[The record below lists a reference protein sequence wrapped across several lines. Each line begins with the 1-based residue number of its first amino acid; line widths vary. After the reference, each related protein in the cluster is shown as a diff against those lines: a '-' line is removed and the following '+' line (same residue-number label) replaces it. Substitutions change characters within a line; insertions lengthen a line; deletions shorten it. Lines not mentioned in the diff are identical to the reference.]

1 MSAQK
6 FKLGDRV
13 TNRFD
18 EGKVVGS
25 ITKVVN
31 SYLYEV
37 VWSDARLMEFDL
49 QVGDDLEL
57 ADEERAS

>member
-37 VWSDARLMEFDL
+37 VWSDAGLMEFDL

>member
-18 EGKVVGS
+18 EGKVVGL

-37 VWSDARLMEFDL
+37 AWSDAGLMEFDL

>member
-18 EGKVVGS
+18 EGKAVGL
-25 ITKVVN
+25 ITKVIN

-37 VWSDARLMEFDL
+37 VRSDAGLMEFDL

-57 ADEERAS
+57 ADQERVS

>member
-18 EGKVVGS
+18 GDKVVGL
-25 ITKVVN
+25 ITKVIN

-37 VWSDARLMEFDL
+37 VWSDAGLMEFDL

-57 ADEERAS
+57 ADQERAS